1 MAKEYQRNSQDI
13 SLIQLSNYVKPDIQE
28 KLGRKWVLY
37 GKDNEFFQ
45 YVIDRY
51 NGSPTNESIIN
62 VYAELLYGKGI
73 SVNEQDEVY
82 EELSEIFP
90 KREQRKCL
98 NDFKK
103 FGQYAMQ
110 IQRARGG
117 GVAQISHLPFD
128 KLGMEKANEKG
139 DIEAVYFCDDW
150 TNTIKNKPKRIP
162 IFKGKLSDSLMVK
175 VVQPYT
181 AGQFYFSNPDYLAGL
196 QYAELEEEISNYS
209 INHIKNG
216 LSFGYVINFNN
227 GDALEPEQ
235 KDEIE
240 LKIRQQLTGSTNAGK
255 FILSF
260 NNGKEAEV
268 TVVPLE
274 VNDAH
279 SQWEFLSQE
288 SMNKLLTA
296 HGVTSP
302 LLFGLPSAGGF
313 GSNADELDTA
323 SKLLQDYQIAPK
335 QDVFIDELA
344 NIIELNGLET
354 DLSFIPL
361 RDSYKSTESEEN
373 KPKDESVD
381 KEEQQ
386 EVEDAEVEMSADIS
400 LDEFIALGE
409 DESDEWEEVDSR
421 RCEEI
426 TLTDSLLNNVFKFAR
441 VPNTHK
447 SKNSEQDTSLFKI
460 RYKYA
465 GSPVGQRDFCRKVLA
480 ANKLYR
486 SEDLDAEYAFNATF
500 APKGKNKYNI
510 FKYKGGVNCKHWW
523 QRVILMKKNN
533 KQISVNEARKMIL
546 QLEPEDRKEAKWEK
560 NPKEVAQVASPSNNW
575 WSLKPNYRK

>member
-1 MAKEYQRNSQDI
+1 MSNYERKGTDVT
-13 SLIQLSNYVKPDIQE
+13 LIQMSNYVKPDIQE
-28 KLGRKWVLY
+28 KVGRKWVLY
-37 GKDNEFFQ
+37 GKDNEFFD

-62 VYAELLYGKGI
+62 VYCELLFGKGI
-73 SVNEQDEVY
+73 GINGQDEVY
-82 EELSEIFP
+82 DDLVDIFP

-98 NDFKK
+98 VDFKM

-110 IQRARGG
+110 ILRAKDGQ
-117 GVAQISHLPFD
+117 GVAKILHIPFN
-128 KLGMEKANEKG
+128 KLGMEKANDKG

-150 TNTIKNKPKRIP
+150 SNVYKYKPKRIP
-162 IFKGKLSDSLMVK
+162 VFKGKMTQSLMIK

-181 AGQFYFSNPDYLAGL
+181 TGQFYYANPDYLAGL

-227 GDALEPEQ
+227 GAAIEPKQ
-235 KDEIE
+235 KDDIE
-240 LKIRQQLTGSTNAGK
+240 RKIKEKLTGSSNAGK

-260 NNGKEAEV
+260 NDGKEAEV

-288 SMNKLLTA
+288 SMTKLLTA

-323 SKLLQDYQIAPK
+323 SKLLQDYQISPK
-335 QDVFIDELA
+335 QEVFIDELA
-344 NIIELNGLET
+344 SIIELNGLET

-361 RDSYKSTESEEN
+361 RESYKSTESEEKN
-373 KPKDESVD
+373 PKDESVD
-381 KEEQQ
+381 T
-386 EVEDAEVEMSADIS
+386 EVEVEMSADIT
-400 LDEFIALGE
+400 LDDFISLGE
-409 DESDEWEEVDSR
+409 DGSDEWEEVDSR

-426 TLTDSLLNNVFKFAR
+426 TLTDSLLNNVFKLAR
-441 VPNTHK
+441 IPSTDK
-447 SKNSEQDTSLFKI
+447 RKNSEQDTNLFKI
-460 RYKYA
+460 RYVYA
-465 GSPVGQRDFCRKVLA
+465 GNSEGQRDFCKKVLA
-480 ANKLYR
+480 ANKMYR
-486 SEDLDAEYAFNATF
+486 AEDLNAEYAFNAQF

-523 QRVILMKKNN
+523 KRVILIRKDNT
-533 KQISVNEARKMIL
+533 QISVNQARKMIL
-546 QLEPEDRKEAKWEK
+546 ELEPEDRKDAKWQE